1 MVVIVFFYKFI
12 MPLSRDIQL
21 FKAAS
26 IKGNEFFNLISAQSL
41 IFVIM
46 NFKLRYTL
54 FIIAICG
61 VLGSTVMAQNPIFS
75 KKGEQYVKLSGATQ
89 VQKDSVWDDLSDWKP
104 SDRQIALGFVFKA
117 FNRSIS
123 TFEWEDGA
131 IEFRFGDTVIKIGL
145 DADLCDI
152 GLGGKV
158 AKSPIFKKTE
168 GTNGNRIVKLEW
180 NRFGIWDEWSKNGVC
195 KDSANLQIWIY
206 ENPQKIEMRFGP
218 RVVTNFSTWFPDKL
232 TVLCARYDEF
242 GNTSG
247 IVLDGA
253 PAAPNTFPF
262 ADTGTRG
269 ITAWP
274 AANQVYVFDFSLTGG
289 VNDVPNLGDI
299 WFANNTLFT
308 TNPVATEVIIYT
320 LDGRKV
326 YTGSTTDRSL
336 QIQDLTSGLYILS
349 AGKGAKAQKMKI
361 AITE

>member
-1 MVVIVFFYKFI
+1 MNRKTIWSFTATAVLGFFS
-12 MPLSRDIQL
+12 M
-21 FKAAS
+21 AAV
-26 IKGNEFFNLISAQSL
+26 AQSP
-41 IFVIM
+41 V
-46 NFKLRYTL
+46 
-54 FIIAICG
+54 
-61 VLGSTVMAQNPIFS
+61 FS

-89 VQKDSVWDDLSDWKP
+89 VQKDSVWDDFEDWKP
-104 SDRQIALGFVFKA
+104 ADKEIQLGFDFFA
-117 FNRSIS
+117 FGRKI
-123 TFEWEDGA
+123 TAFEWSDGA
-131 IEFRFGDTVIKIGL
+131 IKYRFGDTLINIGL
-145 DADLCDI
+145 QADLCDW
-152 GLGGKV
+152 GYGTKN
-158 AKSPIFKKTE
+158 AKSPLYKKTE
-168 GTNGNRIVKLEW
+168 GSTGNRIVKLEW
-180 NRFGIWDEWSKNGVC
+180 HRAGIWDEWSKSGSC
-195 KDSANLQIWIY
+195 KDSVSLQIWIY
-206 ENPQKIEMRFGP
+206 ESPQKIEMRFGP
-218 RVVTNFSTWFPDKL
+218 RVVANFSTWFPDKL
-232 TVLCARYDEF
+232 PVLCARYDEF

-247 IVLDGA
+247 LVLDGA

-336 QIQDLTSGLYILS
+336 QIQGLTSGLYILS